1 MPDTKTV
8 KLAALVASLCY
19 LATANPAFAV
29 NNPFTGNAKG
39 NDPVPTGN
47 CAELPADR
55 TTEFHGNPHTSELNL
70 AMAGNQWVVFN
81 KVMQGFNERRVTNG
95 EGDVATDGLVNKS
108 RTLEELRTPGNN
120 YFIELIPPGQERDQ
134 IKSGCMLLG
143 NDEGD
148 RNFLPFSIQTNFD
161 VFTSTN
167 FNLMR
172 DLGASGYV
180 KEAIPYIRN
189 QLTLMTDDTNSAG
202 IGGPTGD
209 DIADATLDLLDPGI
223 RVSQVDHINEGIHRG
238 INAMY
243 QRMDEWTRLNSPGD
257 VAALDAALAL
267 VSVPQPGSPA
277 ETRTIEEGITTD
289 FNLATN
295 ANCHYSGHATI
306 PDGTLRLCE
315 FAVLNKANTH
325 ETRVHH
331 VETPERIL
339 LPDDDPDK
347 SDVGPVWVS
356 ELKFAQDAGD
366 AVSGSTM
373 PDVVNVPV
381 VYSVAF
387 LSTQSNKHRKL
398 AEEFVDFLLG
408 DAAQIYVDGGFL
420 PLVGDELAERYSL
433 DKDGNLIIEQ
443 FTP

>member
-1 MPDTKTV
+1 MIQTNKV
-8 KLAALVASLCY
+8 KSAAILTGLCCLAASSIAL
-19 LATANPAFAV
+19 AV

-39 NDPVPTGN
+39 KDPVPAGN

-55 TTEFHGNPHTSELNL
+55 ATEFHGNPYTSELNL

-81 KVMQGFNERRVTNG
+81 KVMQAFNQRRIDNG
-95 EGDVATDGLVNKS
+95 ESGVATDGLVNKS
-108 RTLEELRTPGNN
+108 RTLEELRTSGNN
-120 YFIELIPPGQERDQ
+120 YFIELIPPGQERNQ

-167 FNLMR
+167 YNLMR
-172 DLGASGYV
+172 NLAASGYV

-189 QLTLMTDDTNSAG
+189 QLTLMTDEANSDM
-202 IGGPTGD
+202 IGVPGTPGSD
-209 DIADATLDLLDPGI
+209 DITDATLDLLDPAI
-223 RVSQVDHINEGIHRG
+223 RVSQVDHINEGVHRG
-238 INAMY
+238 INNMY
-243 QRMDEWTRLNSPGD
+243 KRMDEYTRLNSPAD
-257 VAALDAALAL
+257 AAALDVLLAAVAN
-267 VSVPQPGSPA
+267 PQPGSPA
-277 ETRTIEEGITTD
+277 ETRTAEEGITTNFD
-289 FNLATN
+289 LATN
-295 ANCHYSGHATI
+295 PECHYSGHATI

-315 FAVLNKANTH
+315 FAVLNKSNTH

-331 VETPERIL
+331 VETPSRIL
-339 LPDDDPDK
+339 AGD

-356 ELKFAQDAGD
+356 ELKYAQDAGD
-366 AVSGSTM
+366 PVSGSTM

-387 LSTQSNKHRKL
+387 LATQSNRHRKL
-398 AEEFVDFLLG
+398 AEDFVDFLLG
-408 DAAQIYVDGGFL
+408 DATQIYVDGGFL
-420 PLVGDELAERYSL
+420 SLVGDELGERYSL

-443 FTP
+443 FAP

>member
-1 MPDTKTV
+1 MRLIKKIHSV
-8 KLAALVASLCY
+8 AALAALCCLVASSN
-19 LATANPAFAV
+19 TFAH
-29 NNPFTGNAKG
+29 NKSSSGHAKG
-39 NDPVPTGN
+39 KPPVPTGN

-55 TTEFHGNPHTSELNL
+55 ATEFHGNPYNSELNL

-81 KVMQGFNERRVTNG
+81 KVMQVFNERRVANG
-95 EGDVATDGLVNKS
+95 ESDVATDGLVNKS

-120 YFIELIPPGQERDQ
+120 YFIELIPPGQERNQ

-148 RNFLPFSIQTNFD
+148 RNFLPFSIQTRFD

-167 FNLMR
+167 YNLMR
-172 DLGASGYV
+172 DLAKSGYV

-189 QLTLMTDDTNSAG
+189 QLTLMTDAANSDM
-202 IGGPTGD
+202 IGVPGTPGAD
-209 DIADATLDLLDPGI
+209 DVTDATLDLLDPLI
-223 RVSQVDHINEGIHRG
+223 RVSQVDHINEGVHRG

-243 QRMDEWTRLNSPGD
+243 QRMDEYTRLNSPAD
-257 VAALDAALAL
+257 AAALDLLLAD
-267 VSVPQPGSPA
+267 VADPQPGSPA
-277 ETRTIEEGITTD
+277 ETRTIEEGIKTN

-295 ANCHYSGHATI
+295 PACYYSGHPMI

-315 FAVLNKANTH
+315 FAVLNKSNTH

-339 LPDDDPDK
+339 AGD

-373 PDVVNVPV
+373 PDEVNVPV

-387 LSTQSNKHRKL
+387 LTTLSNKHRKL
-398 AEEFVDFLLG
+398 AKDFVDYLLG
-408 DAAQIYVDGGFL
+408 DATPIYVDGGFL
-420 PLVGDELAERYSL
+420 SLTGDELGERYSL
-433 DKDGNLIIEQ
+433 DKDGNLIIET
-443 FTP
+443 FAP

>member
-1 MPDTKTV
+1 MHLIKKIHSV
-8 KLAALVASLCY
+8 IVLAALASLI
-19 LATANPAFAV
+19 ASGNTFAHKKSSS
-29 NNPFTGNAKG
+29 GHAKG
-39 NDPVPTGN
+39 KDPVPAGN

-55 TTEFHGNPHTSELNL
+55 ATEFHGNPYTSELNL

-81 KVMQGFNERRVTNG
+81 KVMQAFNERRVANG
-95 EGDVATDGLVNKS
+95 ESDVAIDGLVNKS

-167 FNLMR
+167 YNLMR
-172 DLGASGYV
+172 NLAESGYV
-180 KEAIPYIRN
+180 EEAIPYIRN
-189 QLTLMTDDTNSAG
+189 QLTLMTDAANSAF
-202 IGGPTGD
+202 IGVAGTPGSD
-209 DIADATLDLLDPGI
+209 EVIDAALDLLDPAI
-223 RVSQVDHINEGIHRG
+223 KVSQVDHINEGIHRG

-243 QRMDEWTRLNSPGD
+243 QRMDEYTRLNGTPDEVMLLDDMLADVGD
-257 VAALDAALAL
+257 
-267 VSVPQPGSPA
+267 PQPGSPA
-277 ETRTIEEGITTD
+277 ETRTIEEGIQTN

-295 ANCHYSGHATI
+295 AACYYSGHATI

-315 FAVLNKANTH
+315 FAVLNKTSTH

-339 LPDDDPDK
+339 AGD

-373 PDVVNVPV
+373 PDAVNVPV

-387 LSTQSNKHRKL
+387 LTTLNKKHRKL
-398 AEEFVDFLLG
+398 AKDFVDFLLG
-408 DAAQIYVDGGFL
+408 DATQIYVDGGFL
-420 PLVGDELAERYSL
+420 SLAGDELGERYSL
-433 DKDGNLIIEQ
+433 DKDGNLIIET
-443 FTP
+443 FVP

>member
-1 MPDTKTV
+1 MHLINKV
-8 KLAALVASLCY
+8 KAAAMLTGLCCLTASSI
-19 LATANPAFAV
+19 TFAV

-39 NDPVPTGN
+39 KDPVPTGN

-55 TTEFHGNPHTSELNL
+55 ATEFHGNPYTSELNL

-81 KVMQGFNERRVTNG
+81 KVMTAFNERRVANG
-95 EGDVATDGLVNKS
+95 ETGVATDGLVNKS

-120 YFIELIPPGQERDQ
+120 YFIELIPPGQERNQ

-143 NDEGD
+143 NDEGE

-167 FNLMR
+167 YNLMR
-172 DLGASGYV
+172 NLAASGYV

-189 QLTLMTDDTNSAG
+189 QLTLMTDETNSEM
-202 IGGPTGD
+202 IGVPGTPGTD
-209 DIADATLDLLDPGI
+209 DIADATLDLLDPAI
-223 RVSQVDHINEGIHRG
+223 RVSQVDHINEGVHRG
-238 INAMY
+238 INNMY
-243 QRMDEWTRLNSPGD
+243 KRMDEYTRLNSPAD
-257 VAALDAALAL
+257 VAALDVLLAAVAN
-267 VSVPQPGSPA
+267 PQPGSPA
-277 ETRTIEEGITTD
+277 ETRTAEEGITTN

-295 ANCHYSGHATI
+295 PECHYSGHATI

-315 FAVLNKANTH
+315 FAVLNKSNTH

-331 VETPERIL
+331 VETPSRIL
-339 LPDDDPDK
+339 AGD

-356 ELKFAQDAGD
+356 ELKYAQDAGD
-366 AVSGSTM
+366 PVSGSTM

-387 LSTQSNKHRKL
+387 LATQSNRHRKL
-398 AEEFVDFLLG
+398 AEDFVDFLLG
-408 DAAQIYVDGGFL
+408 DATQIYVDGGFL
-420 PLVGDELAERYSL
+420 SLAGDELGERYSL
-433 DKDGNLIIEQ
+433 DKDGNLIIET
-443 FTP
+443 FAP

>member
-1 MPDTKTV
+1 MSQIIKV
-8 KLAALVASLCY
+8 KSAVMLAGLCCFATSSIAL
-19 LATANPAFAV
+19 AV

-39 NDPVPTGN
+39 KDPVPTGD

-55 TTEFHGNPHTSELNL
+55 ATEFHGNPYTSELNL

-81 KVMQGFNERRVTNG
+81 KVMTAFNERRVANG
-95 EGDVATDGLVNKS
+95 ESGVATDGLVNKS

-143 NDEGD
+143 NDEGE

-167 FNLMR
+167 YPLMR
-172 DLGASGYV
+172 DLAASGYV

-189 QLTLMTDDTNSAG
+189 QLTLMTDDTNSDM
-202 IGGPTGD
+202 IGVPGTPGAD
-209 DIADATLDLLDPGI
+209 EIEDATLDLLDPAI

-243 QRMDEWTRLNSPGD
+243 QRMDEYTRLNSPVD
-257 VAALDAALAL
+257 AAALDLLLEDVAD
-267 VSVPQPGSPA
+267 PQPGSPA
-277 ETRTIEEGITTD
+277 ETRTIEEGITTN

-295 ANCHYSGHATI
+295 PACHYTGHPTI

-315 FAVLNKANTH
+315 YAVLNKANTH

-339 LPDDDPDK
+339 AGE

-356 ELKFAQDAGD
+356 ELQYAKDAGD

-373 PDVVNVPV
+373 PNVVNVPV

-387 LSTQSNKHRKL
+387 LATQSNKHRKL
-398 AEEFVDFLLG
+398 AEDFVDFLLG
-408 DAAQIYVDGGFL
+408 DATQIYVDGGFL
-420 PLVGDELAERYSL
+420 SLFGDEQGERYSL
-433 DKDGNLIIEQ
+433 DKNGNLIIET